1 MKWNWGTKIA
11 LLYSTFIAFILFM
24 VYMSFG
30 QRFDLVTEDYYAE
43 EIAYQS
49 TIDSKERA
57 KKLDEEIRTYV
68 ESGMLRIVFPQKEAL
83 INGEVN
89 CFRPSDEAKDFT
101 VKIENHTGIFD
112 IPLNRFVKG
121 KYLLKINWE
130 LNSLNYYQEK
140 TVIIP

>member
-43 EIAYQS
+43 EIAYQN

-57 KKLDEEIRTYV
+57 EKLEEEVITYV
-68 ESGMLRIVFPQKEAL
+68 ENGMLRIVFPQKEAV
-83 INGEVN
+83 INGEIH
-89 CFRPSDEAKDFT
+89 CFRPSDEAKDFV
-101 VKIENHTGIFD
+101 VKIEKHSGTFD
-112 IPLNRFVKG
+112 IPLTRFVKG
-121 KYLLKINWE
+121 KYLLKINWK
-130 LNSLNYYQEK
+130 LKSLSYYQEK